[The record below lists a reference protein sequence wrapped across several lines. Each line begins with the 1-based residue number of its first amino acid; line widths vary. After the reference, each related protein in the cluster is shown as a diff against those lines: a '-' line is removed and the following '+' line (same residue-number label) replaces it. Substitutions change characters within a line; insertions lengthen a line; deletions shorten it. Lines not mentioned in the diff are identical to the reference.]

1 MKRSSQKTV
10 VSEGRVAE
18 QPGASAHESEHG
30 KACRCEETAAMK
42 PRELLKLMISDLAF
56 WKKAKK

>member
-1 MKRSSQKTV
+1 MKKSGQKSV
-10 VSEGRVAE
+10 VSEERVADRPE
-18 QPGASAHESEHG
+18 AVRAENEEE